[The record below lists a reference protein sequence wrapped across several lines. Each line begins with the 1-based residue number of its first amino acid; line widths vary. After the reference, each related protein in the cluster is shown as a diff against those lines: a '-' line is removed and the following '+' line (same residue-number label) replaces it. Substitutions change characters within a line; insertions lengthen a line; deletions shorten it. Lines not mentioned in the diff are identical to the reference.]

1 MSTRG
6 RPADIGERQMWDDG
20 QTWVEGKRDRLE
32 LAREAGWGGVSWRSV
47 VAGVLVAYGVIGACI
62 GIAAAVLH
70 PLGLSLESFSRND
83 WRQVGLIAGLV
94 AAAVFLGAF
103 TFGGYTAGRM
113 ARRAGLRNGV
123 LVAVFGVALLAAVAA
138 VARLEGATS
147 AIVDRLE
154 GVGAPTDG
162 TTWYGLG
169 ALSGAA
175 ALGGMILGGVL
186 GGVRGE
192 RWHQRLL
199 VRAANPDIG
208 PDADLRA
215 EAERQR
221 RAAEKALARARKAGV
236 MEVPDGTDTPTPE
249 VRTIPAG
256 DGDVEEVAER
266 TDTPMPGVRTISAR
280 NRDKEEEEPDHTRS
294 EPAPTAA
301 GPPMRPSS

>member
-6 RPADIGERQMWDDG
+6 QTADADERQMWVDG
-20 QTWVEGKRDRLE
+20 KTMSTHGETADADERQMWVEGKRDRLE

-47 VAGVLVAYGVIGACI
+47 LAGVLVAYGVIGACI
-62 GIAAAVLH
+62 GLAAAVLH
-70 PLGLSLESFSRND
+70 PMGFTLDNLSDDD
-83 WRQVGLIAGLV
+83 WQRVGLIAGLV

-123 LVAVFGVALLAAVAA
+123 LVVVLGVVLLVVLAAVAQ
-138 VARLEGATS
+138 LEGATS
-147 AIVDRLE
+147 AIADRLE
-154 GVGAPTDG
+154 SLGAPTDG

-169 ALSGAA
+169 ISSGAV

-208 PDADLRA
+208 PEADLRA

-221 RAAEKALARARKAGV
+221 RAAEKALARAHEAGV
-236 MEVPDGTDTPTPE
+236 IEIPDRTDTPEPTT
-249 VRTIPAG
+249 RTIPAG
-256 DGDVEEVAER
+256 NGDVEE
-266 TDTPMPGVRTISAR
+266 G
-280 NRDKEEEEPDHTRS
+280 RDRTRS

-301 GPPMRPSS
+301 GPPMTPSSRSSGP

>member
-6 RPADIGERQMWDDG
+6 QTADTDERQMW
-20 QTWVEGKRDRLE
+20 VEGRHDRLE

-47 VAGVLVAYGVIGACI
+47 AAGVFVAYGVIGACI
-62 GIAAAVLH
+62 GIVAAVLH
-70 PLGLSLESFSRND
+70 PMGFTLDDLSDDD
-83 WRQVGLIAGLV
+83 WQRVGFIAALV

-123 LVAVFGVALLAAVAA
+123 LVVVSGVVLLAAVAA
-138 VARLEGATS
+138 VAQLEGATS

-154 GVGAPTDG
+154 GLGVPTDG

-169 ALSGAA
+169 VLSGAV

-192 RWHQRLL
+192 RWHQRLV

-208 PDADLRA
+208 PEADLRA

-221 RAAEKALARARKAGV
+221 RAAEKALARAHKAGV
-236 MEVPDGTDTPTPE
+236 MEVPEDTDTPEPAT
-249 VRTIPAG
+249 RTIPAAD
-256 DGDVEEVAER
+256 DGED
-266 TDTPMPGVRTISAR
+266 G
-280 NRDKEEEEPDHTRS
+280 EEEREHTRS

-301 GPPMRPSS
+301 GPPMSPSS

>member
-6 RPADIGERQMWDDG
+6 RTVDTDERQM
-20 QTWVEGKRDRLE
+20 WVEGKRDRLE

-47 VAGVLVAYGVIGACI
+47 VAGVFVAYGVIGACV
-62 GIAAAVLH
+62 GITAAVLH
-70 PLGLSLESFSRND
+70 PIGLTLDSLSDND
-83 WRQVGLIAGLV
+83 WRRVGLIAGLG

-123 LVAVFGVALLAAVAA
+123 LVAVLGVVLLAVVAA

-147 AIVDRLE
+147 AVVDRLQA
-154 GVGAPTDG
+154 VGAPTDG
-162 TTWYGLG
+162 TTWYGL
-169 ALSGAA
+169 AVLSGAV

-208 PDADLRA
+208 PEADLRA

-221 RAAEKALARARKAGV
+221 RAAAKALARAHKAGV
-236 MEVPDGTDTPTPE
+236 IEVPEDSEVSDDGEFADGAE
-249 VRTIPAG
+249 VP
-256 DGDVEEVAER
+256 ER

-280 NRDKEEEEPDHTRS
+280 DGDEEEEEEPDHTRS

>member
-1 MSTRG
+1 MSNRG
-6 RPADIGERQMWDDG
+6 QAADADERQMWADG
-20 QTWVEGKRDRLE
+20 KHDRQMWVEGKRDRLE

-47 VAGVLVAYGVIGACI
+47 LAGVLVAYGVIGACI

-70 PLGLSLESFSRND
+70 PMGFTLDNLSDDD
-83 WRQVGLIAGLV
+83 WQRVGLIAGLA

-123 LVAVFGVALLAAVAA
+123 LVVVLGVVLLVVIAAVAQ
-138 VARLEGATS
+138 LEGAIS
-147 AIVDRLE
+147 AIADRLE
-154 GVGAPTDG
+154 SLGAPTDG

-169 ALSGAA
+169 VSSGAV

-199 VRAANPDIG
+199 VRAANSDIG
-208 PDADLRA
+208 PEADLRA

-221 RAAEKALARARKAGV
+221 RAAEKALARIHEAGV
-236 MEVPDGTDTPTPE
+236 MEIPDSTDTPETI
-249 VRTIPAG
+249 VRRSPAG
-256 DGDVEEVAER
+256 DGDGDGETGNGQTER
-266 TDTPMPGVRTISAR
+266 D
-280 NRDKEEEEPDHTRS
+280 

-301 GPPMRPSS
+301 GRPMTPSSRSSGP

>member
-1 MSTRG
+1 MSSRVQA
-6 RPADIGERQMWDDG
+6 ADADERQMWVEGKTMSTGG
-20 QTWVEGKRDRLE
+20 QTADGDERQMWVEGKRDRLE

-47 VAGVLVAYGVIGACI
+47 VAGVLVAYGVIGACV

-70 PLGLSLESFSRND
+70 PMGFTLDTLSDDD
-83 WRQVGLIAGLV
+83 WQRVGLIAGLV

-123 LVAVFGVALLAAVAA
+123 LVVVLGVVLLVVLAAVAQF
-138 VARLEGATS
+138 EGATS
-147 AIVDRLE
+147 AIADRLE
-154 GVGAPTDG
+154 SLGAPTDG

-169 ALSGAA
+169 VSSGAV

-208 PDADLRA
+208 PEADLRA

-221 RAAEKALARARKAGV
+221 RAAEKALARIHKAGV
-236 MEVPDGTDTPTPE
+236 MEIPDNTDTPEPTT
-249 VRTIPAG
+249 RAIPAG
-256 DGDVEEVAER
+256 DGD
-266 TDTPMPGVRTISAR
+266 M
-280 NRDKEEEEPDHTRS
+280 EEEEEERDYTRD

-301 GPPMRPSS
+301 GPPTTPSSRSSRP

>member
-6 RPADIGERQMWDDG
+6 QTADADERQMW
-20 QTWVEGKRDRLE
+20 VEGRHDRLE

-47 VAGVLVAYGVIGACI
+47 LAGVFVAYGVIGACI
-62 GIAAAVLH
+62 GIVAAVLN
-70 PLGLSLESFSRND
+70 PMGFTLDNLSDDD
-83 WRQVGLIAGLV
+83 WQRVGLIAGLV

-123 LVAVFGVALLAAVAA
+123 LVAVLGVALLVVLAAVAQ
-138 VARLEGATS
+138 LEGATS

-154 GVGAPTDG
+154 SLGAPTDG

-169 ALSGAA
+169 VLSGAV
-175 ALGGMILGGVL
+175 ALGGMIIGGVL

-192 RWHQRLL
+192 RWHQRLV

-208 PDADLRA
+208 PEADLRA

-221 RAAEKALARARKAGV
+221 RAAEKALARAHNAGV
-236 MEVPDGTDTPTPE
+236 MEVPEGSDTPEPAT
-249 VRTIPAG
+249 RTIPAG
-256 DGDVEEVAER
+256 NGDGEDVEEEH
-266 TDTPMPGVRTISAR
+266 D
-280 NRDKEEEEPDHTRS
+280 DTRS

>member
-6 RPADIGERQMWDDG
+6 RTVDTDERQM
-20 QTWVEGKRDRLE
+20 WVEGKRDRLE

-47 VAGVLVAYGVIGACI
+47 VAGVFAAYGVIGACV
-62 GIAAAVLH
+62 GITAAVLH
-70 PLGLSLESFSRND
+70 PIGLTLDSLSDND
-83 WRQVGLIAGLV
+83 WRRVGLIAGLL
-94 AAAVFLGAF
+94 AAAVFLAAF

-113 ARRAGLRNGV
+113 ARRAGLRAGV
-123 LVAVFGVALLAAVAA
+123 LVVVLGVVLLAVVAA
-138 VARLEGATS
+138 VARLEGATG
-147 AIVDRLE
+147 ALVDRLE
-154 GVGAPTDG
+154 GLGAPTDG

-169 ALSGAA
+169 VLSGAV

-208 PDADLRA
+208 PEADLRA

-221 RAAEKALARARKAGV
+221 RAAAKALARAHKAGV
-236 MEVPDGTDTPTPE
+236 IEVPEDSEAPDGAEAPE
-249 VRTIPAG
+249 GA
-256 DGDVEEVAER
+256 EVPER

-280 NRDKEEEEPDHTRS
+280 DGDKEEEEEEEPDHTRS

>member
-6 RPADIGERQMWDDG
+6 RPADTDERQM
-20 QTWVEGKRDRLE
+20 WVEGKRDRLE

-47 VAGVLVAYGVIGACI
+47 VAGVFVAYGVIGACI

-70 PLGLSLESFSRND
+70 PMGLTLDSLSDHD
-83 WRQVGLIAGLV
+83 WQQAGLISGLV

-123 LVAVFGVALLAAVAA
+123 LVAVFGVVLLAAAA
-138 VARLEGATS
+138 AFAQLEGATS
-147 AIVDRLE
+147 ALVDRLE
-154 GVGAPTDG
+154 NLGAPTDG

-169 ALSGAA
+169 VWSGAV
-175 ALGGMILGGVL
+175 ALGGMILGALV

-215 EAERQR
+215 AAERQR
-221 RAAEKALARARKAGV
+221 RAAEKAVARAHKAGI
-236 MEVPDGTDTPTPE
+236 MEVPDG
-249 VRTIPAG
+249 
-256 DGDVEEVAER
+256 
-266 TDTPMPGVRTISAR
+266 TDTPMPGVRTIPAGEG
-280 NRDKEEEEPDHTRS
+280 DEEEEEEPDYTRR

-301 GPPMRPSS
+301 GPPMPPSS

>member
-6 RPADIGERQMWDDG
+6 RAADTDERQM
-20 QTWVEGKRDRLE
+20 WVEGKRDRLE

-47 VAGVLVAYGVIGACI
+47 VAGVFLAYGVIGACI

-70 PLGLSLESFSRND
+70 PIGLTLDSLSHND
-83 WRQVGLIAGLV
+83 WQQVGLVAGLV

-123 LVAVFGVALLAAVAA
+123 LVAVLGVVLLAAVAA
-138 VARLEGATS
+138 VAQLEGATS
-147 AIVDRLE
+147 ALVDRLE
-154 GVGAPTDG
+154 SLGAPTDG

-169 ALSGAA
+169 VLSGAV
-175 ALGGMILGGVL
+175 ALGGMILGALL

-221 RAAEKALARARKAGV
+221 RAAEKALARAHRAGV
-236 MEVPDGTDTPTPE
+236 IEVPEDSDTPMPAVRTFPAGDGQTPMPG

-256 DGDVEEVAER
+256 DGDLEG
-266 TDTPMPGVRTISAR
+266 DM
-280 NRDKEEEEPDHTRS
+280 EEEEPDYTRS

-301 GPPMRPSS
+301 GPPRTPSS

>member
-6 RPADIGERQMWDDG
+6 RAADTDERQM
-20 QTWVEGKRDRLE
+20 WVEGKRDRLE

-47 VAGVLVAYGVIGACI
+47 VAGVFVAYGVIGACI

-70 PLGLSLESFSRND
+70 PIGLTLDSLSHND
-83 WRQVGLIAGLV
+83 WQQVGLVAGLV

-113 ARRAGLRNGV
+113 SRRAGLRNGV
-123 LVAVFGVALLAAVAA
+123 LVAVLGVVLLAAVAA
-138 VARLEGATS
+138 VAQLEGATS
-147 AIVDRLE
+147 ALVDRLE
-154 GVGAPTDG
+154 SLGAPTDG

-169 ALSGAA
+169 VLSGAV
-175 ALGGMILGGVL
+175 ALGGMILGALL

-221 RAAEKALARARKAGV
+221 RAAEKALARAQRAGV
-236 MEVPDGTDTPTPE
+236 IEVPEDTDTPMPSVRTIPAGDGETPMPG

-256 DGDVEEVAER
+256 DGD
-266 TDTPMPGVRTISAR
+266 M
-280 NRDKEEEEPDHTRS
+280 EEEPDHTRS

-301 GPPMRPSS
+301 GPPRTPSS

>member
-6 RPADIGERQMWDDG
+6 QTTDADERRMWVDGKTMSTHG
-20 QTWVEGKRDRLE
+20 QTADADEQQMWVEGKRDRLE

-47 VAGVLVAYGVIGACI
+47 VAGVFVAYGVIGACI

-70 PLGLSLESFSRND
+70 PIGFTLDNLSDDDWQRLGL
-83 WRQVGLIAGLV
+83 ITGLV

-123 LVAVFGVALLAAVAA
+123 LVVVLGVVLLVVLATVAQ
-138 VARLEGATS
+138 LEGATS
-147 AIVDRLE
+147 AIADRLE
-154 GVGAPTDG
+154 SLGAPTDG

-169 ALSGAA
+169 VSSGAV

-215 EAERQR
+215 AAERQR
-221 RAAEKALARARKAGV
+221 RAAEKALARAHEAGV
-236 MEVPDGTDTPTPE
+236 MEIHDRTDTPEPTT
-249 VRTIPAG
+249 RTIPAG
-256 DGDVEEVAER
+256 NGDVEE
-266 TDTPMPGVRTISAR
+266 G
-280 NRDKEEEEPDHTRS
+280 RDRTRS
-294 EPAPTAA
+294 APAPTAA
-301 GPPMRPSS
+301 GPPMTPSSRSSGP

>member
-1 MSTRG
+1 
-6 RPADIGERQMWDDG
+6 
-20 QTWVEGKRDRLE
+20 
-32 LAREAGWGGVSWRSV
+32 V
-47 VAGVLVAYGVIGACI
+47 VAGVFVAYGVIGACI

-70 PLGLSLESFSRND
+70 PIGLTLDSLSHND
-83 WRQVGLIAGLV
+83 WQQVGLVAGLV

-123 LVAVFGVALLAAVAA
+123 LVTVLGVVLLAAV
-138 VARLEGATS
+138 VALAQLEGATS
-147 AIVDRLE
+147 ALVDRLE
-154 GVGAPTDG
+154 SLGAPTDG

-169 ALSGAA
+169 VLSGAVA
-175 ALGGMILGGVL
+175 FGGMIIGALL

-221 RAAEKALARARKAGV
+221 RAAERALARAHRAGV
-236 MEVPDGTDTPTPE
+236 IEVPEDTDAPAPSVRTFPAGDGETPMPG

-256 DGDVEEVAER
+256 DGDMEA
-266 TDTPMPGVRTISAR
+266 DM
-280 NRDKEEEEPDHTRS
+280 EEEEPAHTRS

-301 GPPMRPSS
+301 GPPRTPSS

>member
-6 RPADIGERQMWDDG
+6 RAADTDQRQM
-20 QTWVEGKRDRLE
+20 WVEGKRDRLE

-47 VAGVLVAYGVIGACI
+47 VAGVFVAYGVIGACI

-70 PLGLSLESFSRND
+70 PIGLTLDSLSHND
-83 WRQVGLIAGLV
+83 WQQVGLVAGLV

-123 LVAVFGVALLAAVAA
+123 LVTVLGVVLLAAVAA
-138 VARLEGATS
+138 VAHLEGATS
-147 AIVDRLE
+147 ALVDRVESL
-154 GVGAPTDG
+154 GAPTDG

-169 ALSGAA
+169 VLSGAV
-175 ALGGMILGGVL
+175 ALGGMIFGALL

-221 RAAEKALARARKAGV
+221 RAAERALARAHRAGV
-236 MEVPDGTDTPTPE
+236 IEVPEDTDAPVPSVRTFPAGDGETPMPG

-256 DGDVEEVAER
+256 DGDMEGDVEG
-266 TDTPMPGVRTISAR
+266 DM
-280 NRDKEEEEPDHTRS
+280 EEEPDHTRS

-301 GPPMRPSS
+301 GPPRTPSS

>member
-6 RPADIGERQMWDDG
+6 RTVDTDERQM
-20 QTWVEGKRDRLE
+20 WVEGKRDRLE

-47 VAGVLVAYGVIGACI
+47 VAGVFVAYGVIGACV
-62 GIAAAVLH
+62 GITAAVLH
-70 PLGLSLESFSRND
+70 PIGLTLDSLSDND
-83 WRQVGLIAGLV
+83 WRRVGLIAGLG

-123 LVAVFGVALLAAVAA
+123 LVAVLGVVLLAVVAA

-147 AIVDRLE
+147 AVVDRLQA
-154 GVGAPTDG
+154 VGAPTDG
-162 TTWYGLG
+162 TTWYGL
-169 ALSGAA
+169 AVLSGAV

-208 PDADLRA
+208 PEADLRA

-221 RAAEKALARARKAGV
+221 RAAAKALARAHKAGV
-236 MEVPDGTDTPTPE
+236 IEVPEDSEVSDDGEFADGAE
-249 VRTIPAG
+249 VP
-256 DGDVEEVAER
+256 ER

-280 NRDKEEEEPDHTRS
+280 DGDKEEEEPDHTRS

>member
-1 MSTRG
+1 MSTRV
-6 RPADIGERQMWDDG
+6 RPADNDERQM
-20 QTWVEGKRDRLE
+20 WVEGKRDRLE

-47 VAGVLVAYGVIGACI
+47 LAGVFVAYGVIGACV
-62 GIAAAVLH
+62 GITAAVLH
-70 PLGLSLESFSRND
+70 PMGLTVDSLSRND
-83 WRQVGLIAGLV
+83 WQQVGLIAGLV
-94 AAAVFLGAF
+94 TAAVFLGAF

-123 LVAVFGVALLAAVAA
+123 LVAALGVVFLAVVAA
-138 VARLEGATS
+138 VAQLEGATS

-154 GVGAPTDG
+154 GLGAPTDG

-169 ALSGAA
+169 VLSGAV

-236 MEVPDGTDTPTPE
+236 MEVPDGTDTPMPE
-249 VRTIPAG
+249 VRTIPAE
-256 DGDVEEVAER
+256 DGDMDEVPER

-280 NRDKEEEEPDHTRS
+280 DGDREEEEEPDHTRS
-294 EPAPTAA
+294 ERAPTAA

>member
-1 MSTRG
+1 MSTRV
-6 RPADIGERQMWDDG
+6 RSADADEGQM
-20 QTWVEGKRDRLE
+20 WVEGKRDRLE

-47 VAGVLVAYGVIGACI
+47 LAGVFVAYGVIGACI
-62 GIAAAVLH
+62 GIVATVLH
-70 PLGLSLESFSRND
+70 PMGLTLDSVSRKD
-83 WRQVGLIAGLV
+83 WQQVGLLTGLV
-94 AAAVFLGAF
+94 TAAAFLGAF

-123 LVAVFGVALLAAVAA
+123 LVAVLGVVLLAVVAA
-138 VARLEGATS
+138 VAQLEGATS

-154 GVGAPTDG
+154 GLGAPTDG

-169 ALSGAA
+169 VLSGAA

-236 MEVPDGTDTPTPE
+236 IEVPDGTDAPMS
-249 VRTIPAG
+249 PAG
-256 DGDVEEVAER
+256 DGDMDEVPER
-266 TDTPMPGVRTISAR
+266 TDTPMPGVRAVSAR
-280 NRDKEEEEPDHTRS
+280 DRDKEEEERDRTRS
-294 EPAPTAA
+294 EPAPTGA

>member
-6 RPADIGERQMWDDG
+6 RAADTDERQMW
-20 QTWVEGKRDRLE
+20 VEAKRDRLE

-47 VAGVLVAYGVIGACI
+47 VAGVFVAYGVIGACI

-70 PLGLSLESFSRND
+70 PIGLTLDSLSHND
-83 WRQVGLIAGLV
+83 WQQVGLVAGLV

-123 LVAVFGVALLAAVAA
+123 LVAVVGVVLLAAVAA
-138 VARLEGATS
+138 VAQLEGATS
-147 AIVDRLE
+147 ALVDRLE
-154 GVGAPTDG
+154 SLGAPTDG

-169 ALSGAA
+169 VLSGAV
-175 ALGGMILGGVL
+175 ALGGMTLGALL

-221 RAAEKALARARKAGV
+221 RAAEKALARAQRAGV
-236 MEVPDGTDTPTPE
+236 IEVPEDADTPMPSVRTIPAGNGETPMPG

-256 DGDVEEVAER
+256 DGEMEGD
-266 TDTPMPGVRTISAR
+266 M
-280 NRDKEEEEPDHTRS
+280 EEEPDHTRS

-301 GPPMRPSS
+301 GPPRTPSS

>member
-6 RPADIGERQMWDDG
+6 RTADTDDRQMWDDR
-20 QTWVEGKRDRLE
+20 QWVEGKHDRLE

-47 VAGVLVAYGVIGACI
+47 VAGVFVAYGVVGACI
-62 GIAAAVLH
+62 GLMAAVLH
-70 PLGLSLESFSRND
+70 PLDLTVDSLSDND
-83 WRQVGLIAGLV
+83 WQRLGLIAGLV
-94 AAAVFLGAF
+94 SAAVFLGAF

-123 LVAVFGVALLAAVAA
+123 LVAALGIVLLLAVAA
-138 VARLEGATS
+138 VAEAEGAAS
-147 AIVDRLE
+147 AIVDRLQ
-154 GVGAPTDG
+154 GLGAPTDG

-169 ALSGAA
+169 ILSGAL
-175 ALGGMILGGVL
+175 ALGGMILGAFL
-186 GGVRGE
+186 GGLRGE

-208 PDADLRA
+208 PEADLRA

-221 RAAEKALARARKAGV
+221 REAEKALARAHKAGV
-236 MEVPDGTDTPTPE
+236 IDLPDG
-249 VRTIPAG
+249 
-256 DGDVEEVAER
+256 
-266 TDTPMPGVRTISAR
+266 TDTPMPGVRTIPA
-280 NRDKEEEEPDHTRS
+280 DDGHAEGEEEEEEPARTRS

>member
-6 RPADIGERQMWDDG
+6 RAADTDERQMW
-20 QTWVEGKRDRLE
+20 VEAKRDRLE

-47 VAGVLVAYGVIGACI
+47 VAGVFVAYGVIGACI

-70 PLGLSLESFSRND
+70 PIGLTLDSLSHND
-83 WRQVGLIAGLV
+83 WQQVGLVAGLV

-123 LVAVFGVALLAAVAA
+123 LVTVLGVVLLAAVAA
-138 VARLEGATS
+138 VAHLEGATS
-147 AIVDRLE
+147 ALVDRVESL
-154 GVGAPTDG
+154 GAPTDG

-169 ALSGAA
+169 VLSGAV
-175 ALGGMILGGVL
+175 ALGGMIFGALL

-221 RAAEKALARARKAGV
+221 RAAERALARAHRAGV
-236 MEVPDGTDTPTPE
+236 IEVPEETDAPVPS
-249 VRTIPAG
+249 VRTIPVG
-256 DGDVEEVAER
+256 DGE
-266 TDTPMPGVRTISAR
+266 TPMPGVRTIPVG
-280 NRDKEEEEPDHTRS
+280 DGDMEEEPDHTRS

-301 GPPMRPSS
+301 GPPRTPSS

>member
-1 MSTRG
+1 MSIRG
-6 RPADIGERQMWDDG
+6 RWADSDEQQM
-20 QTWVEGKRDRLE
+20 WVEGKRDRLE

-47 VAGVLVAYGVIGACI
+47 VAGVFVAYGLIGACI

-70 PLGLSLESFSRND
+70 PMGLTLDSLSRDD
-83 WRQVGLIAGLV
+83 WRRFGLIAGLV

-103 TFGGYTAGRM
+103 TLGGYTSGRM

-123 LVAVFGVALLAAVAA
+123 LVAVLGIVLLVAVAA

-154 GVGAPTDG
+154 SLGAPTDG

-169 ALSGAA
+169 VLSGAV
-175 ALGGMILGGVL
+175 ALGGMILGALL

-208 PDADLRA
+208 PEADLRA

-221 RAAEKALARARKAGV
+221 RAAAKALARAHRAEV
-236 MEVPDGTDTPTPE
+236 MEVPE
-249 VRTIPAG
+249 SA
-256 DGDVEEVAER
+256 
-266 TDTPMPGVRTISAR
+266 DTPMPGVRTISAR
-280 NRDKEEEEPDHTRS
+280 DGDMEPAGNGDLEEEPDRTRS

-301 GPPMRPSS
+301 GPPRTPSW

>member
-6 RPADIGERQMWDDG
+6 QVADADGRQMWADG
-20 QTWVEGKRDRLE
+20 KHDRQMWVEGKRDRFE

-47 VAGVLVAYGVIGACI
+47 LAGILVAYGVIGACI

-70 PLGLSLESFSRND
+70 PMGFTLDNLSDDD
-83 WRQVGLIAGLV
+83 WQRVGLIAGLV

-123 LVAVFGVALLAAVAA
+123 LVVVLGVVLLVVVAA
-138 VARLEGATS
+138 VAQLEGAIS
-147 AIVDRLE
+147 AIADRLE
-154 GVGAPTDG
+154 SLGAPTDG

-169 ALSGAA
+169 VSSGAV

-208 PDADLRA
+208 PEADLRA

-221 RAAEKALARARKAGV
+221 RAAEKALARAHKAGV
-236 MEVPDGTDTPTPE
+236 MAIPDGADTPEPTT
-249 VRTIPAG
+249 RTVPAA
-256 DGDVEEVAER
+256 DGDNEGDEE
-266 TDTPMPGVRTISAR
+266 D
-280 NRDKEEEEPDHTRS
+280 EPDRTRS
-294 EPAPTAA
+294 EPAAMAA
-301 GPPMRPSS
+301 GPRMTPSSRSSGP

>member
-1 MSTRG
+1 MRTRG
-6 RPADIGERQMWDDG
+6 RTVDTDERQM
-20 QTWVEGKRDRLE
+20 WVEGKRDRLE

-47 VAGVLVAYGVIGACI
+47 VAGVFAAYGVIGACV
-62 GIAAAVLH
+62 GITAAVLH
-70 PLGLSLESFSRND
+70 PIGLTLDSLSDND
-83 WRQVGLIAGLV
+83 WRRVGLIAGLV

-103 TFGGYTAGRM
+103 TFGGYIAGRM

-123 LVAVFGVALLAAVAA
+123 LVVVLGVVLLAVVAA
-138 VARLEGATS
+138 VARLEGATG
-147 AIVDRLE
+147 ALVDRLE
-154 GVGAPTDG
+154 GLGAPTDG

-169 ALSGAA
+169 VLSGAV

-208 PDADLRA
+208 PEADLRA

-221 RAAEKALARARKAGV
+221 RAAAKALARAHKAGV
-236 MEVPDGTDTPTPE
+236 MEIPDSTDTPETI
-249 VRTIPAG
+249 VRRSPAG
-256 DGDVEEVAER
+256 DGDGETGNGQTER
-266 TDTPMPGVRTISAR
+266 D
-280 NRDKEEEEPDHTRS
+280 

-301 GPPMRPSS
+301 GPRMTPSSRSSGP